1 MNKFILSFALKRP
14 PGSRTR
20 GMAMA
25 AAILMLMAGAVSA
38 SAQTARRIV
47 ASTDDAEELVANG
60 NMVLGDT
67 KLEMAA
73 NWAAARTNQLVGLRF
88 TGIDVPRNAAIAA
101 AYLTFQGVTPNGT
114 NSNSGA
120 ANLTI
125 RAQTADNPPG
135 FATNAFNVTARSLTT
150 AATNWSPGAWTNGGS
165 YSTPSLVAVVQ
176 ELVNRPGWAPGNA
189 MVFVVSGTGSRS
201 AVAYDGN
208 PAAAPLLTIQYAA
221 PAPGGVPGALAWF
234 KADAGTSTTNSG
246 AGLAAW
252 TNWIGGVDAV
262 QGTAANQPTYGAA
275 ADMLNFNPVVSFSH
289 SNAQHFA
296 LATNVFGAGVART
309 AAQFFAVTRNRN
321 LTEQNALWCE
331 ALDATNRILQHL
343 PWAGSG
349 IYWDAGSS
357 LAQERLNVD
366 GAYLAVGVPYLWSF
380 LAQDAA
386 QSVRR
391 DGRELAANGMADIAY
406 AFVNGTNR
414 YLGRSTAGYF
424 GGDLAEIVGYGA
436 SLTATQVQQIESYLA
451 LKYGATLDQ
460 TVARDYLASDGA
472 TVFWDAT
479 ANGACP
485 YNVAGIA
492 RDDASQLNQKQSQSA
507 NAGLQVVIGHGNV
520 IAAANAANPGNFAAD
535 RSALVWGD
543 NGGSVAA
550 WTSAGA
556 PANRQIVAR
565 TWKVQ
570 ETGAVGSVK
579 VRVADNGGLNGLP
592 DELGRTVQLL
602 VDADGDFTAGATTVT
617 MSPNGS
623 NWEANVDFVNGQFFT
638 FAASC
643 SFTLAGTQTN
653 VLCHGAAT
661 GSLHLSPEGGMA
673 PYVFD
678 WADLAGGSDPQNR
691 MNLVAG
697 TYRVQAT
704 DNAGCMAEAEFILTE
719 PAALDLS
726 TSVTDV
732 YPAGAANGA
741 IDLAVGGGAAP
752 YNYDWADMAGTNN
765 SQDRASLPAGT
776 YSVTVTD
783 ANGCPAVA
791 TATVGVIPV
800 VTKQLYL
807 SDPSQA
813 LDRMDPVAT
822 ADGTTAQTAVLST
835 PIVVVGAAA
844 SSVSAQIVNS
854 HSFAYDSGST
864 GANRALF
871 VGISYFNDDGETV
884 TSVTYGGQALT
895 QVGTANQWTYARVYV
910 YRLLNPPTGANTLTV
925 NWNANVDRG
934 AVVGAVTYANV
945 NQATP
950 TGTFAGSSGYSGT
963 PSVTVAG
970 AAGRTMFGVVGGRST
985 RDYSVTGGGTQL
997 WSQRPFSGYTAG
1009 SGQSKAGAASV
1020 VLSWSGSTAY
1030 WAAGGVSIIPAAL
1043 TNQTTFTQ
1051 APALCSPLTLQ
1062 AGGQPIAI
1070 RAYLSVASGAM
1081 PTNPSLV
1088 ATLRYGTNVFATSSS
1103 PSYASG
1109 SGLATWTVVPAA
1121 DVTIPAGQAIALD
1134 VGTTQ
1139 EGVAF
1144 RVDYDSQTKPSR
1156 VELPVSTFINID
1168 SYAVYDAPYPDGE
1181 VVASAPAGATVYP
1194 RATVSDPF
1202 GSSDITGL
1210 SIAISPPGT
1219 NVAAVLMG
1227 TAGCTR
1233 TYEYTWATP
1242 AVAGSY
1248 ALPAIARE
1256 GYENTVTN
1264 LAALSFDLCTPI
1276 GTPAFAAGASSTRCQ
1291 GAGTV
1296 TYAATSSNATGIVY
1310 GLDDDSLAAGNAIN
1324 ETNGAVTYAAG
1335 WAGTSIITATA
1346 AGCGGPKTAAH
1357 AVTITPSVG
1366 TPMFTSGATSL
1377 RCKEA
1382 GSVTYSASASYSTD
1396 VVYSLDTNSLAA
1408 GNTINPAN
1416 GAVTYVAGWAGTAY
1430 VTATASG
1437 CNGPAYAI
1445 HAATSRSIDAIDD
1458 VVVGDQATPIG
1469 IDLVANDLCDVNPSS
1484 VAIVAPP
1491 QNGSVQMG
1499 TNGVVTYLPNGSFI
1513 GTDQFTYR
1521 VCDNGAPA
1529 STCDTGTVTVTVRT
1543 VYSDPCAE
1551 ATLTKT
1557 FYLPFPENDIQLR
1570 QALFNASSGG
1580 NPFSTAVRSVTSIM
1594 VPYPSTVI
1602 TYDEW
1607 EDGYEADIG
1616 APIQATTKI
1625 WGDGNVANGAAP
1637 GYPDD
1642 VLPAGAQV
1650 ILDNTFIYS
1659 PRNPANVY
1667 YDGKDK
1673 IYTAADVSISKVSG
1687 DTSWF
1692 TVQSAN
1698 TFVEDTTRFGR
1709 LFTLGLGE
1717 ITNVPYFA
1725 YASFFIRAAEN
1736 GTTVTVDLNADGNV
1750 DISTNLNEG
1759 EVWFYEGNPASTA
1772 TATDIRPGTRI
1783 TASKAVG
1790 VDLLFGGK
1798 DSFGTRSINILP
1810 AGFYG
1815 HTYYTPVPSSTTS
1828 GGDQEPAVVWFVNGL
1843 DVPITVNYTSGV
1855 PSSGSV
1861 SVPANGCTN
1870 LALAY
1875 STNAGYR
1882 FWSSPLAGSSNAPS
1896 FTAVEILDA
1905 EAEGSTYDWAFTLI
1919 TADRLTTYSAI
1930 AWAPGSLDGSRND
1943 NPIWV
1948 TPVANTFLYIKFD
1961 GNLASNTP
1969 TMSPCGL
1976 PFDLAIPLT
1985 ALQTYKI
1992 KDPSDN
1998 DQNGTAIYTCDGTPF
2013 AAVYGEDPTTAVS
2026 ASPSLDVGTILAP
2039 KCMQWLVNAV
2049 EDREATM
2056 PGTPVIVD
2064 VLANDWGFLC
2074 NVDPTSVSTNFL
2086 RQPLHGTLAIN
2097 ANGSITYSPYPG
2109 YEGVDTFEY
2118 RVWAADFASVS
2129 DVAEVRVTVSD
2140 CNATIYENLVKG
2152 RVFVDRQPGN
2162 GAYDSGE
2169 VFTAGVQVDLYADTN
2184 CNGHADAGEMPL
2196 ATTYSDLS
2204 GNYEF
2209 STVNGY
2215 YARDDFD
2222 PAGGFDGNDGSVN
2235 WQANWVEVGDD
2246 SNAGAGD
2253 VRVATDPRTGNMAIR
2268 VSGPNN
2274 GISRVVAFSQASSA
2288 TLKFKYRR
2296 DSLENQTEAM
2306 QVQINNVTVY
2316 TINDG
2321 DAVGTDNFYQSIVL
2335 PLAGFAA
2342 NGPNTLRFLGNG
2354 NPTSTDYFWID
2365 DVEILYF
2372 RADACFVAK
2381 VDPSNT
2387 SGAYSLSTLY
2397 EQAATFDGLGECDN
2411 YNYLGVLATLLASDD
2426 IVNTSI
2432 DSPVR
2437 IAVLEN
2443 DTVGIP
2449 NPASVVTAGL
2459 PNQPA
2464 HGAVAVNADGTI
2476 TYSPDP
2482 GYVGSDDFEYRVCS
2496 SEDPGACDVALV
2508 VVNVSCVSI
2517 AGQNTI
2523 TGMIFEDADVD
2534 AVLDA
2539 GEGGYAGTGL
2549 NLYRDLDEN
2558 GALDDGEPLID
2569 SVLSTTVGSFQFDI
2583 APPATTNTYLDRFS
2597 TNTVAN
2603 QSYGTR
2609 SWYANAWFEV
2619 NESDGLGFGD
2629 VRILAAYGLRIQNT
2643 NNGARRTANLVGSI
2657 EATLSFSYSE
2667 VGLDLEVGDYVDVQ
2681 VATNATPGAWT
2692 LLKRYTGADG
2702 NQSGTDTFD
2711 ITPYIAGATTIRFLS
2726 STNSSMRANDVVY
2739 FDNVQI
2745 AHLTPTSGT
2754 YVVQLAQPLL
2764 TNTILTTPLPHP
2776 TGIHVASFTAAGG
2789 GDCQNHFGLV
2799 TLGSIGNRVWRD
2811 FDRDGVL
2818 DADEPGIA
2826 DVALKLYAA
2835 DEAGNPAGAILD
2847 AQTTDA
2853 DGWYRFD
2860 GLMPGRS
2867 YVPVV
2872 DVAGS
2877 GLVLDGVTSSPGY
2890 TNDVTAAGDRRD
2902 HGQDVP
2908 LDAGSVLPGGVS
2920 GGSVRLAAGLQPAAE
2935 STGAGAGDHGPT
2947 GDAHDNLTLDFG
2959 FADGFGPVPT
2969 LMYVGTNLTGF
2980 LAGEYDAYIA
2990 SNGFIRSVTD
3000 GDLANPDGQ
3009 LGFAVRWMDS
3019 SGVFATNWMGANAGP
3034 NQGAFT
3040 WNLLPQNGRVSP
3052 NWAVA
3057 VTNSRTGNG
3066 YDWVQQQAFCCSN
3079 TRAAGNVAIAITNWV
3094 FSAFG
3099 PVPYDPDTEYRLL
3112 LGAEDSCGHGGAK
3125 WPSNSWASCGDPNW
3139 PLWGGYTADGP
3150 NLGRNVTTNYELR
3163 VSMQDD
3169 DTAAPVVATGQHW
3182 TAARA
3187 LLASNSSAS
3196 LEFTGAGTAALYKA
3210 YDGDL
3215 AAGGLT
3221 LLFNARDEQ
3230 SGIQAGAGGS
3240 ATTNTALSIGAG
3252 AAFAGNCS
3260 NYAAA
3265 LSAMSN
3271 STADTTVLAWH
3282 WNSIAGADLAE
3293 LWGGDGYGLAGT
3305 NQPVRLTL
3313 RDSDNDR
3320 TGDQSIAT
3328 NVVFGYLQVL
3338 DDDVVGPRM
3347 TNFTSAGAADAGI
3360 ATGFEPIDGWSLH
3373 ADGYWTEAAS
3383 DGTWISDG
3391 IEIAATAGRGSP
3403 GAHAVFSAVGDA
3415 MTFPPTDQPGWVI
3428 LWARLNAPGDSKL
3441 MLEEWN
3447 GESWDARGVRS
3458 VQSTNYAEFSWAVQS
3473 WDAGTV
3479 LRLRLSEQTADARAV
3494 YVDDLV
3500 VTATREW
3507 TREPV
3512 ALSWGEASD
3521 APTGNSGLGEYRFV
3535 AAGGSSPQR
3544 PDAGVSLGAAQS
3556 REVAPTVELQGVV
3569 TGYVFAVDADND
3581 RGPTDRAMGLAV
3593 PHVVRFDL
3601 TPPVSVSMPTN
3612 GSSTD
3617 MVDDPTTQVDIQW
3630 RTDGVGP
3637 DDPTHLNY
3645 PSWGGGARNLLS
3657 PWRTYKIYYGVYD
3670 AEKVPPTDPG
3680 YGYGDGFIY
3689 TNFILTGTYT
3699 NWPTVTAATPI
3710 LDPGAANYQP
3720 TYDALANTNSNH
3732 VRIYDLDYDREYA
3745 FVIVGV
3751 DAAGN
3756 ESVPNPTSWTTNNTI
3771 KFALIRGMTVD
3782 KDAVENVFTNAPL
3795 SNAAAR
3801 TAAALYWIASGPT
3814 NAQGEY
3820 EQVTKNYDLIGWDAG
3835 RFQERPDNAWRL
3847 LGSIRTNWFVDD
3859 GGLARPRGQMRFFRA
3874 SYKDRWRLT
3883 NEFGEAQR
3891 PLASE
3896 EVYALHNVVLSRGQ
3910 NFVALHGVPYVNTFS
3925 GVFGAIDNFP
3935 GGPSALPDSGATVV
3949 EFYSSGPAAPTSD
3962 QYYLNASGRWMQV
3975 GGGDVTT
3982 LSQPSNFFTRG
3993 FSITLP
3999 NPIPSNYVTTTA
4011 VDVNEL
4017 DLSGKP
4023 VQVPAMVWSP
4033 IVQVPTNGFS
4043 QTIATGVQSGRVAT
4057 LVYNVAALRLP
4068 VAAHPSEMRL
4078 LECGFVKGPRGSSD
4092 EIYTMNTASKGVLG
4106 GSTIYCDVDGVW
4118 RFAGSNVLVPP
4129 NYFKPNDVIV
4139 IVSRNGGLGNS
4150 WTWTY
4155 HPTNFYA
4162 LPTRWL
4168 GN

>member
-1 MNKFILSFALKRP
+1 MNKIRLSSTPERLA
-14 PGSRTR
+14 GSRGR
-20 GMAMA
+20 AVLA
-25 AAILMLMAGAVSA
+25 AASLTVLATALA
-38 SAQTARRIV
+38 APAQIARRI
-47 ASTDDAEELVANG
+47 AAGTDDAEELVSNG
-60 NMVLGDT
+60 NMALADT
-67 KLEMAA
+67 KLELIS
-73 NWAAARTNQLVGLRF
+73 NPSAARTNQLVGLRF
-88 TGIDVPRNAAIAA
+88 TGVDVPRNATITA

-125 RAQTADNPPG
+125 RAQAADQPAA
-135 FATNAFNVTARSLTT
+135 FATNAFNLTGRPLT
-150 AATNWSPGAWTNGGS
+150 AATTNWVPGTWTNGGS
-165 YSTPSLVAVVQ
+165 YATPSLVAIVQ
-176 ELVNRPGWAPGNA
+176 EIVNRSGWAPGNA
-189 MVFVVSGTGSRS
+189 IVFVVAGTGSRS
-201 AVAYDGN
+201 AVAYEGGA
-208 PAAAPLLTIQYAA
+208 AAAPLLTVDFSA
-221 PAPGGVPGALAWF
+221 PAPGGVAGALAWF
-234 KADAGTSTTNSG
+234 KADAGTGTTNSG
-246 AGLAAW
+246 AGIAAW
-252 TNWIGGVDAV
+252 TNRVGGANAV
-262 QGTAANQPTYGAA
+262 QETAANQPTYQSAA
-275 ADMLNFNPVVSFSH
+275 ADLVNFNPVVRLNH
-289 SNAQHFA
+289 LNGQHLV
-296 LATNVFGAGVART
+296 LATNVFGSGVART
-309 AAQFFAVTRNRN
+309 AAQFFAVTRNSDVAQ
-321 LTEQNALWCE
+321 QNALWYE
-331 ALDATNRILQHL
+331 EVDGNNRIVQHL
-343 PWAGSG
+343 PWASSG
-349 IYWDAGSS
+349 IFWDAGST
-357 LAQERLNVD
+357 LAQERLQIASAHVD
-366 GAYLAVGVPYLWSF
+366 TTGARLWSF
-380 LAQDAA
+380 LAADDEQAI
-386 QSVRR
+386 RR
-391 DGRELAANGMADIAY
+391 DGRLLASNAAASIAY
-406 AFVNGTNR
+406 AFTNAPSR
-414 YLGRSTAGYF
+414 FIGRSTAGYF
-424 GGDLAEIVGYGA
+424 GGDIGEIIAYG
-436 SLTATQVQQIESYLA
+436 SRLTAAQIQRIETYLA
-451 LKYGATLDQ
+451 LKYGRPLDQ
-460 TVARDYLASDGA
+460 AEPRDYLASDGA
-472 TVFWDAT
+472 TVFWNAT
-479 ANGACP
+479 ANGAYP
-485 YNVAGIA
+485 NNLAGIA
-492 RDDASQLNQKQSQSA
+492 RDDASQLNQKQSKSG
-507 NAGLQVVIGHGNV
+507 NPGLQVAIGHGNV
-520 IAAANAANPGNFAAD
+520 IAAANAANPSNFAAD

-556 PANRQIVAR
+556 PPNRQVVAR

-579 VRVADNGGLNGLP
+579 VRAADNGGPDGLP

-602 VDADGDFTAGATTVT
+602 VDADGDFTAGADTVP
-617 MSPNGS
+617 MALNGA
-623 NWEANVDFVNGQFFT
+623 NWEANVDFTNGQFFT
-638 FAASC
+638 FAAACAFS
-643 SFTLAGTQTN
+643 LAGSQSN
-653 VLCHGAAT
+653 VLCHGTTT
-661 GSLHLSPEGGMA
+661 GAILIVPTGGLA
-673 PYVFD
+673 PYVYD

-691 MNLVAG
+691 TNLAAG

-704 DNAGCMAEAEFILTE
+704 DSAGCMASAEFTLTE
-719 PAALDLS
+719 PAALNLA
-726 TSVTDV
+726 TSVTGV
-732 YPAGAANGA
+732 YPAGSANGA
-741 IDLAVGGGAAP
+741 IDVAASGGTLP
-752 YNYDWADMAGTNN
+752 YNYDWADVAGASN
-765 SQDRASLPAGT
+765 SQNRTGLSVGT
-776 YSVTVTD
+776 YAVTVTD

-800 VTKQLYL
+800 VTKPLYL

-835 PIVVVGAAA
+835 PIAVVGAAA

-884 TSVTYGGQALT
+884 RSVTYGGETLT
-895 QVGTANQWTYARVYV
+895 QVGTANQSTFARVYV
-910 YRLLNPPTGANTLTV
+910 FRLLNPPTGTNTLAVT
-925 NWNANVDRG
+925 WNANIDRG

-945 NQATP
+945 NQTTP
-950 TGTFAGSSGYSGT
+950 TGAFAGSSGNSAT

-970 AAGRTMFGVVGGRST
+970 AAGRTMFGAVAGRST
-985 RDYSVTGGGTQL
+985 SNYSVTGGGTLL

-1009 SGQSKAGAASV
+1009 SGQTKAGAASV
-1020 VLSWSGSTAY
+1020 MLSWSGSSAN
-1030 WAAGGVSIIPAAL
+1030 WAAGGVSIVPAAL
-1043 TNQTTFTQ
+1043 TNQTSFTQ
-1051 APALCSPLTLQ
+1051 APALCSPLTIE
-1062 AGGQPIAI
+1062 AGGQPVAI

-1081 PTNPSLV
+1081 PTNPSLT
-1088 ATLRYGTNVFATSSS
+1088 ATLRYGTNVFATSSAAT
-1103 PSYASG
+1103 YNG
-1109 SGLATWTVVPAA
+1109 STGLASWTVEPAT
-1121 DVTIPAGQAIALD
+1121 DVTIPAGQAIVLD

-1144 RVDYDSQTKPSR
+1144 QIDYDSQTKPSR
-1156 VELPVSTFINID
+1156 VELPVSTFIHID
-1168 SYAVYDAPYPDGE
+1168 SYAVYDAAYPDGN
-1181 VVASAPAGATVYP
+1181 VIGSAPAGATVYP

-1202 GSSDITGL
+1202 GSSDVTGL
-1210 SIAISPPGT
+1210 SLAISPPGT

-1242 AVAGSY
+1242 PVAGSY
-1248 ALPAIARE
+1248 ALPATARE
-1256 GYENTVTN
+1256 GYENAVSN
-1264 LAALSFDLCTPI
+1264 VAALAFDLCTPI
-1276 GTPAFAAGASSTRCQ
+1276 GAPAFAAGAGSTRCQ
-1291 GAGTV
+1291 GADTV
-1296 TYAATSSNATGIVY
+1296 VYAATSSNTTGIVY
-1310 GLDDDSLAAGNAIN
+1310 SLDADSLAAGNAIN
-1324 ETNGAVTYAAG
+1324 AANGAVTYAATWSG
-1335 WAGTSIITATA
+1335 ASLITATA
-1346 AGCGGPKTAAH
+1346 AGCGGPKTATH
-1357 AVTITPSVG
+1357 AVTTTPTVA
-1366 TPMFTSGATSL
+1366 TPVFTSGATSL

-1382 GSVTYSASASYSTD
+1382 GSVTYSASASYSTGI
-1396 VVYSLDTNSLAA
+1396 VYGLDTNSLAA
-1408 GNTINPAN
+1408 GNAIDPAN
-1416 GAVTYVAGWAGTAY
+1416 GTVTYVAGWAGTAY
-1430 VTATASG
+1430 VTAAASG
-1437 CNGPAYAI
+1437 CNGPAYAV

-1458 VVVGDQATPIG
+1458 AVVGDQATPIE
-1469 IDLVANDLCDVNPSS
+1469 IDLVANDLCDVNPAS

-1499 TNGVVTYLPNGSFI
+1499 ANGIVTYLPNGSFI

-1557 FYLPFPENDIQLR
+1557 FYLPFPENDAQLR
-1570 QALFNASSGG
+1570 QALRNASSDGAG
-1580 NPFSTAVRSVTSIM
+1580 FSTVVRSVTSIM

-1625 WGDGNVANGAAP
+1625 WGDANPANGAAP
-1637 GYPDD
+1637 GYPTD
-1642 VLPAGAQV
+1642 VLPAGAQI
-1650 ILDNTFIYS
+1650 ILDNNFIYS
-1659 PRNPANVY
+1659 PRNPTDVY

-1673 IYTAADVSISKVSG
+1673 IYAAADVSISKVSG
-1687 DTSWF
+1687 DVNYF
-1692 TVQSAN
+1692 TIQSAN

-1736 GTTVTVDLNADGNV
+1736 GTAVTVDLDADGHV

-1759 EVWFYEGNPASTA
+1759 EVWFYEGNPATTA
-1772 TATDIRPGTRI
+1772 ATNDVRPGTRI
-1783 TASKAVG
+1783 TASKTVG

-1798 DSFGTRSINILP
+1798 DRFGTRSINILP

-1815 HTYYTPVPSSTTS
+1815 NTYYTPVPSSTTS

-1870 LALAY
+1870 LTLAY
-1875 STNAGYR
+1875 STNAGYK
-1882 FWSSPLAGSSNAPS
+1882 FWSSPLAGSAVGPS

-1948 TPVANTFLYIKFD
+1948 TPVANTYLYIKFD
-1961 GNLASNTP
+1961 GNLASNSP

-1976 PFDLAIPLT
+1976 PFDLALPLT
-1985 ALQTYKI
+1985 ALHTYKI
-1992 KDPSDN
+1992 KDTADN
-1998 DQNGTAIYTCDGTPF
+1998 NQSGTAIYTCDGTSF

-2049 EDREATM
+2049 EDRESTM
-2056 PGTPVIVD
+2056 PGTPVIVNI
-2064 VLANDWGFLC
+2064 LANDWGFLC
-2074 NVDPTSVSTNFL
+2074 NVDPTSVSTNSL
-2086 RQPLHGTLAIN
+2086 RQPLHGTLKIN
-2097 ANGSITYSPYPG
+2097 ANGTITYSPYPG

-2169 VFTAGVQVDLYADTN
+2169 AFTAGIQVDLYADPN
-2184 CNGHADAGEMPL
+2184 CNGHVDAGEIPL

-2215 YARDDFD
+2215 YVRDDFD
-2222 PAGGFDGNDGSVN
+2222 PAGGYAGNDGAVN
-2235 WQANWVEVGDD
+2235 WPTDWVEVGDD
-2246 SNAGAGD
+2246 ASAAAGD
-2253 VRVATDPRTGNMAIR
+2253 VRVLTDPRTSNMAIR
-2268 VSGPNN
+2268 VSGANN
-2274 GISRVVAFSQASSA
+2274 GIGRTVAFSQASSA

-2296 DSLENQTEAM
+2296 QALSNQTEAV
-2306 QVQINNVTVY
+2306 QVQMNGVTVY

-2335 PLAGFAA
+2335 PLAGFNA
-2342 NGPNTLRFLGNG
+2342 NGTNTLRFLSNG
-2354 NPTSTDYFWID
+2354 NLTAADYFWID

-2381 VDPSNT
+2381 VDPANT
-2387 SGAYSLSTLY
+2387 SGAYAPATLS
-2397 EQAATFDGLGECDN
+2397 EQGATFDGLGECDN

-2426 IVNTSI
+2426 LVNTSI

-2449 NPASVVTAGL
+2449 NPASVATAGL

-2464 HGAVAVNADGTI
+2464 HGTVAVHADGTI
-2476 TYSPDP
+2476 TYTPNP

-2496 SEDPGACDVALV
+2496 VEDPGASDVALV
-2508 VVNVSCVSI
+2508 VVNVSCISI

-2539 GEGGYAGTGL
+2539 GEGGYADTGI
-2549 NLYRDLDEN
+2549 NLYRDLN
-2558 GALDDGEPLID
+2558 GNSVLDAGDTLID
-2569 SVLSTTVGSFQFDI
+2569 TVFSTSVGSFQFDI

-2609 SWYANAWFEV
+2609 SWAANAWFEV
-2619 NESDGLGFGD
+2619 NESDGFGAGD
-2629 VRILAAYGLRIQNT
+2629 VRILAANGLRLQNT
-2643 NNGARRTANLVGSI
+2643 NNGARRTASLVGSI
-2657 EATLSFSYSE
+2657 EATLSFRYAESN
-2667 VGLDLEVGDYVDVQ
+2667 LNLEVGDYVDVS
-2681 VATNATPGAWT
+2681 VATSATPSVWT

-2702 NQSGTDTFD
+2702 NQSGTDSFD
-2711 ITPYIAGATTIRFLS
+2711 ITPFIAGATTIRFLS
-2726 STNSSMRANDVVY
+2726 STNASMTTNNIVY
-2739 FDNVQI
+2739 FDDVQI
-2745 AHLTPTSGT
+2745 SHLTPTSGA

-2776 TGIHVASFTAAGG
+2776 TGVHVASFTAAGG

-2826 DVALKLYAA
+2826 GVALKLYAA
-2835 DEAGNPAGAILD
+2835 DGSGNPAGAILD

-2860 GLMPGRS
+2860 ELMPGRA

-2902 HGQDVP
+2902 HGRDAP
-2908 LDAGSVLPGGVS
+2908 LDAGSVLPGGVA
-2920 GGSVRLAAGLQPAAE
+2920 GGVVRLAAGLQPVAE
-2935 STGAGAGDHGPT
+2935 ATGVGAGAHGPT

-2969 LMYVGTNLTGF
+2969 LMYVGTNLAGF
-2980 LAGEYDAYIA
+2980 LAGAYDAYIA

-3000 GDLANPDGQ
+3000 GDLASPDGQ

-3057 VTNSRTGNG
+3057 VTNSRTGAG
-3066 YDWVQQQAFCCSN
+3066 YDWAQPQAFCCSN
-3079 TRAAGNVAIAITNWV
+3079 TRAAGNVAIAITNW
-3094 FSAFG
+3094 AFG
-3099 PVPYDPDTEYRLL
+3099 AIAPVPYDPDTEYRLL
-3112 LGAEDSCGHGGAK
+3112 LGAEDSCGQGGAK
-3125 WPSNSWASCGDPNW
+3125 WPTNSWASCGDPNW
-3139 PLWGGYTADGP
+3139 PLWGGYAADGP
-3150 NLGRNVTTNYELR
+3150 NLGRNVTTGYELR

-3169 DTAAPVVATGQHW
+3169 DVAAPVVATGQHW
-3182 TAARA
+3182 TFARA
-3187 LLASNSSAS
+3187 LLASNSVAP
-3196 LEFTGAGTAALYKA
+3196 LEFTGAGTAASYKA

-3230 SGIQAGAGGS
+3230 SGIQAGAAGS
-3240 ATTNTALSIGAG
+3240 AATNTALSIGAG
-3252 AAFAGNCS
+3252 AAFADNCGNF
-3260 NYAAA
+3260 AAA
-3265 LSAMSN
+3265 WSTLSN

-3282 WNSIAGADLAE
+3282 WDSIAGTHLAE

-3320 TGDQSIAT
+3320 PDDQSSAT
-3328 NVVFGYLQVL
+3328 NVVFGYLQIL

-3347 TNFTSAGAADAGI
+3347 TNFTSAGEADARI

-3373 ADGYWTEAAS
+3373 ADGNWTESANE
-3383 DGTWISDG
+3383 GTWISAG
-3391 IEIAATAGRGSP
+3391 TEIAASAGRGSP

-3415 MTFPPTDQPGWVI
+3415 LTFPPTDQPGWVV

-3441 MLEEWN
+3441 LLEEWN

-3458 VQSTNYAEFSWAVQS
+3458 VQSTNYAEFSWAVLS

-3479 LRLRLSEQTADARAV
+3479 LRLRLAEQTADARAV

-3507 TREPV
+3507 MRQPV
-3512 ALSWGEASD
+3512 ALAWGAASD
-3521 APTGNSGLGEYRFV
+3521 ALTGNSGLGEYRFV
-3535 AAGGSSPQR
+3535 PPGGASPQR

-3593 PHVVRFDL
+3593 PQVLRFDV
-3601 TPPVSVSMPTN
+3601 TPPVSVAMPTN
-3612 GSSTD
+3612 ASSTD
-3617 MVDDPTTQVDIQW
+3617 MVDDPTTQIDIQW
-3630 RTDGVGP
+3630 RTDGIGP

-3645 PSWGGGARNLLS
+3645 PSWGGGSRNLLS
-3657 PWRTYKIYYGVYD
+3657 PWRTYKIYYGVYN
-3670 AEKVPPTDPG
+3670 AEQVPPNDPG
-3680 YGYGDGFIY
+3680 YGYGDAFVY
-3689 TNFILTGTYT
+3689 KNFILTGVYT
-3699 NWPTVTAATPI
+3699 NWPAVTAATPI
-3710 LDPGAANYQP
+3710 LDPGAAGYQP
-3720 TYDALANTNSNH
+3720 TYEALADTNANH

-3771 KFALIRGMTVD
+3771 KFALIRGATVN

-3814 NAQGEY
+3814 NEQGEY
-3820 EQVTKNYDLIGWDAG
+3820 QQVTKNYDLICWDAN

-3859 GGLARPRGQMRFFRA
+3859 GGQARPRGQLRFFRA

-3910 NFVALHGVPYVNTFS
+3910 NFVALHGVPSANTFG
-3925 GVFGAIDNFP
+3925 GVFGGLDNFP
-3935 GGPSALPDSGATVV
+3935 GGASALPDSGATVV
-3949 EFYSSGPAAPTSD
+3949 EFYSAGPAAPTSD
-3962 QYYLNASGRWMQV
+3962 QYYLNASGHWMQV
-3975 GGGDVTT
+3975 GGGDVTS
-3982 LSQPSNFFTRG
+3982 LPQPTNFFTRG

-3999 NPIPSNYVTTTA
+3999 NPLPSNYVTTTA

-4033 IVQVPTNGFS
+4033 IAQVPTNGFS
-4043 QTIATGVQSGRVAT
+4043 QTIFTGAQSGRVAT
-4057 LVYNVAALRLP
+4057 LVYNVATLRLP
-4068 VAAHPSEMRL
+4068 VSVHPSEMRL
-4078 LECGFVKGPRGSSD
+4078 LECGFVKGLRGSGD

-4106 GSTIYCDVDGVW
+4106 GSTVYCDADGIW
-4118 RFAGSNVLVPP
+4118 RFVASNVLVPA
-4129 NYFKPNDVIV
+4129 NFFKPNDVIV

-4162 LPTRWL
+4162 LPTRWM